1 MRRLST
7 VLIVAA
13 AVAALVLGSDYV
25 SYAATGKSL
34 LLGKLNRSPKA
45 TTLARTKAGP
55 VLDLRTKSGSDA
67 PLRTNGTGLVQNLDA
82 DLLDGHHA
90 ADFAPDTLVG
100 QVAGLTS
107 GQGALQSQA
116 ATLSSQVGTLQS
128 TTSTL
133 GSQVGTLQSTT
144 STLGSQIGTLQSQT
158 STLQSQTTSLAGSMP
173 TSAYVSWSAQIN
185 GPVIEGPAVMSAAW
199 DGSQGRWK
207 LTLPQPFSYS
217 GQAVNVTP
225 IDCPKVED
233 SITALAG
240 GQLAVQFWNYSGS
253 AYQAAQCDFY
263 LTITPY

>member
-116 ATLSSQVGTLQS
+116 ATLGSQVGTLQS

-133 GSQVGTLQSTT
+133 GSQV
-144 STLGSQIGTLQSQT
+144 GTLQSQT

>member
-45 TTLARTKAGP
+45 TALARTKAGP

-116 ATLSSQVGTLQS
+116 ATLGSQVGTLQS

-133 GSQVGTLQSTT
+133 GSQV
-144 STLGSQIGTLQSQT
+144 GTLQSQT

>member
-45 TTLARTKAGP
+45 TALARTKAGP

-116 ATLSSQVGTLQS
+116 A
-128 TTSTL
+128 TL